1 VSLREKLTKLI
12 PEDREVI
19 LRSRGKVRYVS
30 LGRVTQSAALVL
42 AVCAVAWTAHA
53 TGRFL
58 SHEGILTSRNATIEM
73 LLQENEA
80 LATNLANAQRKA
92 EIQELSLTA
101 TQKTT
106 IDLVANNQDLQ
117 FKLAGLETR
126 LREATEQGQALA
138 LSYFGAVEAH
148 AQTGSQKEFLERTR
162 DALTTDLAE
171 HEKRLAEFDAD
182 RTRLG
187 EQVVATQEQMQEL
200 KTEIGTLNYAR
211 VDLIDR
217 LDDSNRRLQS
227 VSADKQKVD
236 SERKDL
242 GAQVV
247 ELSERLE
254 SIETAQIDI
263 VSRLGEQAGESG
275 DALKRTLSIAGLDVD
290 GLLGRLARSDAE
302 NGRGVGGPL
311 VALADA
317 PGSNLTY
324 QIATVEQRID
334 DFQRLQDLM
343 ERLPLAA
350 PLDEYRQTS
359 SYGRRIDPFTK
370 RYALHSGIDLAS
382 RRRAP
387 VHVTSPGVVTFV
399 GWKGGFGKIV
409 EVDHGLGI
417 RTRYAHLSNIYV
429 KRGQKLEFREKVG
442 QVGSTGRSSG
452 EHLHYEVIVDGRSQ
466 NPVSFIKA
474 GQYVF
479 KK

>member
-1 VSLREKLTKLI
+1 MSLREKLLKLI
-12 PEDREVI
+12 PEDREII
-19 LRSRGKVRYVS
+19 LRSRGRVRYLS
-30 LGRVTQSAALVL
+30 LGKLSQSAALILVVS
-42 AVCAVAWTAHA
+42 AVGWSAYATA
-53 TGRFL
+53 RVL
-58 SHEGILTSRNATIEM
+58 SHETILTSRNTTIES
-73 LLQENEA
+73 LRQENSV
-80 LATNLANAQRKA
+80 LAENLSNARKKA

-117 FKLAGLETR
+117 FKLASLETR
-126 LREATEQGQALA
+126 LRAATEQGQTLA
-138 LSYFGAVEAH
+138 LSYLGAVEAH
-148 AQTGSQKEFLERTR
+148 AQTDLQKETLARTQDTLR
-162 DALTTDLAE
+162 ADLAE
-171 HEKRLAEFDAD
+171 HEQRLAEFDSD

-187 EQVVATQEQMQEL
+187 EQVGAAQKEMQTLRE
-200 KTEIGTLNYAR
+200 EIGTLNYAR
-211 VDLIDR
+211 VDLLDR
-217 LDDSNRRLQS
+217 LNDSNRRLQS

-236 SERKDL
+236 GERQDL
-242 GAQVV
+242 GVQVV

-254 SIETAQIDI
+254 TIETAQIDI

-290 GLLGRLARSDAE
+290 GLLGRLAREDAD
-302 NGRGVGGPL
+302 NGRGIGGPL
-311 VALADA
+311 VALADV

-324 QIATVEQRID
+324 QIAAVEQRID

-429 KRGQKLEFREKVG
+429 KRGQKVEFREKVG
-442 QVGSTGRSSG
+442 QIGSTGRSSG

-466 NPVSFIKA
+466 NPASFIKA

>member
-1 VSLREKLTKLI
+1 MSLREKLTRLI
-12 PEDREVI
+12 PEDREII
-19 LRSRGKVRYVS
+19 LRSRGRVRYLS
-30 LGRVTQSAALVL
+30 LGRVSQSAVL
-42 AVCAVAWTAHA
+42 ILAISAVAWSTFA
-53 TGRFL
+53 TGRFV
-58 SHEGILTSRNATIEM
+58 SHDTMLTSRNATIDS
-73 LLQENEA
+73 LSHENET
-80 LATNLANAQRKA
+80 LATNLSNAQRKA

-106 IDLVANNQDLQ
+106 IDLVAGNQDLQ

-126 LREATEQGQALA
+126 LREADEQGQALT
-138 LSYFGAVEAH
+138 LSYMGAVEAH
-148 AQTGSQKEFLERTR
+148 AETGSQKEVLESTR
-162 DALTTDLAE
+162 DALTANLTE
-171 HEKRLAEFDAD
+171 HEHRLAEFDAD

-187 EQVVATQEQMQEL
+187 EQVVTTQEKMQEL

-217 LDDSNRRLQS
+217 LNDSNHRLQS
-227 VSADKQKVD
+227 VSADRQKVD
-236 SERKDL
+236 AERKNL
-242 GAQVV
+242 GVQVV

-254 SIETAQIDI
+254 TIATAQIDI

-290 GLLGRLARSDAE
+290 GLLGRLARSDAD
-302 NGRGVGGPL
+302 NGRGIGGPL

-350 PLDEYRQTS
+350 PLDEYRVTS

-370 RYALHSGIDLAS
+370 RYALHSGVDLAS

-387 VHVTSPGVVTFV
+387 IHVTSPGVVTFV

-429 KRGQKLEFREKVG
+429 KRGQKVEFREKVG

-452 EHLHYEVIVDGRSQ
+452 DHLHYEVIVDGRSQ
-466 NPVSFIKA
+466 NPASFIKA

>member
-1 VSLREKLTKLI
+1 MSLREKLTKLI

-42 AVCAVAWTAHA
+42 AVCAVAWSAYA

-58 SHEGILTSRNATIEM
+58 SHEGILTSRNATIET

-106 IDLVANNQDLQ
+106 IDLVANNQGLQ

-162 DALTTDLAE
+162 DALTTDLVE

-242 GAQVV
+242 GC
-247 ELSERLE
+247 
-254 SIETAQIDI
+254 
-263 VSRLGEQAGESG
+263 AG
-275 DALKRTLSIAGLDVD
+275 
-290 GLLGRLARSDAE
+290 
-302 NGRGVGGPL
+302 GG
-311 VALADA
+311 AFRA
-317 PGSNLTY
+317 
-324 QIATVEQRID
+324 
-334 DFQRLQDLM
+334 
-343 ERLPLAA
+343 
-350 PLDEYRQTS
+350 
-359 SYGRRIDPFTK
+359 
-370 RYALHSGIDLAS
+370 SGIDRNSADRHCIPAGRAG
-382 RRRAP
+382 RR
-387 VHVTSPGVVTFV
+387 
-399 GWKGGFGKIV
+399 
-409 EVDHGLGI
+409 
-417 RTRYAHLSNIYV
+417 
-429 KRGQKLEFREKVG
+429 KR
-442 QVGSTGRSSG
+442 
-452 EHLHYEVIVDGRSQ
+452 
-466 NPVSFIKA
+466 
-474 GQYVF
+474 
-479 KK
+479 